1 MNEEEKRK
9 SLGLKIQKLRKSKDL
24 TQEAFCEA
32 IGLEASNLSKIE
44 NGKYFPSLPTFIKMA
59 EAFKIEPSDLLDVE
73 HLKDDE
79 KLEEEMIAIIK
90 RQSTEKK
97 QLLYRLIKMFNE

>member
-1 MNEEEKRK
+1 MDDNKRK
-9 SLGLKIQKLRKSKDL
+9 KLLGTKIQKLRKQRNL
-24 TQEAFCEA
+24 TQDVFSEM
-32 IGLEASNLSKIE
+32 IGIEPASLSKIE
-44 NGKYFPSLPTFIKMA
+44 NGTFFPALPNFIKMA
-59 EAFKIEPSDLLDVE
+59 EAFGIEPNDLLDVE

-97 QLLYRLIKMFNE
+97 QLLYRFMKMFNE